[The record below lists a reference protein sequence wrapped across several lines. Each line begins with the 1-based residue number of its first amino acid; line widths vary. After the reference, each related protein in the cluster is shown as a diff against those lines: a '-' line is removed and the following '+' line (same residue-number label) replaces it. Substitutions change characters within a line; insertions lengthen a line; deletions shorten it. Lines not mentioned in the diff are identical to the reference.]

1 MPAKR
6 DTQLEAARLR
16 HLSPHQTAENQSQA
30 WGIRFHSCT
39 WREGLAPSWKT
50 ELRDED
56 SSRDLP
62 GDYHLLS
69 INGSHVTVD
78 RRIAPPTAAPDRRMI
93 VSSHA
98 APQYPDACHAHL
110 AGDTPFVPT
119 FSHHGSV
126 H

>member
-16 HLSPHQTAENQSQA
+16 HLSPHQTVENQSQA

-69 INGSHVTVD
+69 INGSHETHFNIQ
-78 RRIAPPTAAPDRRMI
+78 RRLYDYQFSLCRTPIEFEQAHRHFLELDNSTA
-93 VSSHA
+93 H
-98 APQYPDACHAHL
+98 QGL
-110 AGDTPFVPT
+110 QQET
-119 FSHHGSV
+119 FE
-126 H
+126 